1 VIEALSVG
9 AIADFLK
16 LWDLLSG
23 VQLQVSWTS
32 MCGVS
37 QVQANIQL
45 SQLMM
50 LYFKVLSLLVLGNE
64 FGSHGLQ
71 QNAASYYVLWLIIAA
86 GQQIGWH
93 RGAFFIM
100 KHVLLRQRTRD
111 RPTSLGYLCFRPPV
125 LVFIT
130 TEGGPCYPFNSD
142 HGDFF

>member
-1 VIEALSVG
+1 LLIFKVPFSRWLG

-23 VQLQVSWTS
+23 VQLLVSWKST
-32 MCGVS
+32 CGVS

-71 QNAASYYVLWLIIAA
+71 QNAASSYVLWLIIAA
-86 GQQIGWH
+86 GQHIGWH

-100 KHVLLRQRTRD
+100 KHVLL
-111 RPTSLGYLCFRPPV
+111 
-125 LVFIT
+125 
-130 TEGGPCYPFNSD
+130 
-142 HGDFF
+142 